1 MFNDGQYQECEE
13 EILDYIEMSTP
24 HAYWLARS
32 FVLLAD
38 TYAAQGKTM
47 EAREYLVSL
56 QNNYDA
62 EDDIMEMIE
71 ERLSKLENGNNE

>member
-1 MFNDGQYQECEE
+1 
-13 EILDYIEMSTP
+13 
-24 HAYWLARS
+24 
-32 FVLLAD
+32 
-38 TYAAQGKTM
+38 M

-62 EDDIMEMIE
+62 DDDIMEMIE